1 MIVSLAVKLLL
12 CFCLLSNC
20 ERTYVLTFNRC
31 RELLLLPAPLNSIG
45 KEWHCTHQLTKAAAA
60 ETSAPSRLH
69 WNLSLSFFVCVCVRV
84 PPKAQQ
90 KVYNNGAVASHL
102 YYGPCEK
109 EGGGGGR
116 RATRSSWQTA
126 YFRNKF
132 SILFVV
138 LRLF

>member
-31 RELLLLPAPLNSIG
+31 RELLLLLLPAPLNSIG

-69 WNLSLSFFVCVCVRV
+69 WNLSLSFFISVCVCAR
-84 PPKAQQ
+84 PPKSPAESVQQ
-90 KVYNNGAVASHL
+90 RRRSLSFVFRPLRK
-102 YYGPCEK
+102 
-109 EGGGGGR
+109 GR
-116 RATRSSWQTA
+116 RRGRKKS
-126 YFRNKF
+126 N
-132 SILFVV
+132 SIFLADSLFP
-138 LRLF
+138 